1 MTAGELDKLRGMNAT
16 LRVSERSGAT
26 LGFPVKI
33 TDARESFGRL
43 DVLVTPLDGE
53 GEAWVSA
60 ERVKV
65 RGK

>member
-1 MTAGELDKLRGMNAT
+1 MTSRELALLLDKEASIELLPGVTFKVTILDGRA
-16 LRVSERSGAT
+16 AY
-26 LGFPVKI
+26 
-33 TDARESFGRL
+33 GRL

-60 ERVKV
+60 ERVRV